1 MRSYIKIVGPPLL
14 KAIRELEKIAVK
26 TPQVCFMDTIVAAD
40 PNLTGEDA
48 ESYFNSIP
56 LDEEVTTER
65 CQNVFSKHSEMLGE
79 YDFFFE
85 WFQNPSP
92 SDVNALIERIDNALA
107 PLDCRYMMT
116 TKKR

>member
-26 TPQVCFMDTIVAAD
+26 TPQVCFMDTIVATD
-40 PNLTGEDA
+40 PNLIVDDA
-48 ESYFNSIP
+48 ESYFDSMR

-85 WFQNPSP
+85 WFQDPSP
-92 SDVNALIERIDNALA
+92 SDINTLIERIDNALT
-107 PLDCRYMMT
+107 PLGCRYMMT
-116 TKKR
+116 TKKK